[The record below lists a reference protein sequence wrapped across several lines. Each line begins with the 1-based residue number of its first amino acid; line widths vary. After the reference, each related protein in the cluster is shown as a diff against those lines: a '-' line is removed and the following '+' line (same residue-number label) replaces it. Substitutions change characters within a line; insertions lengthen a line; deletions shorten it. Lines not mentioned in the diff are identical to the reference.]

1 MTTTDAHIRRMSA
14 AMSGLLRASTAPQRR
29 IKHGIRAV
37 AWPAPSSSIPFG
49 EPAGTTPGAGA
60 PCSAQRSLHSK
71 GASQE
76 GHTQDAATAPL
87 STCLSS
93 FTSGPFALT
102 PPADLGPAINTADG
116 GLIIWHTHTQ
126 IGYSAVALK
135 ITLRPSTSHARHG
148 DLRAARLCS
157 PPCEVA
163 TCPSGALLP
172 LGALQRR
179 APCGTCAQARAS
191 KPRQFARRRR
201 DLRPVL

>member
-126 IGYSAVALK
+126 VPAAHFAQRSPWKAEAVA
-135 ITLRPSTSHARHG
+135 PSRTAADCRALDPTFAKSA
-148 DLRAARLCS
+148 AARW
-157 PPCEVA
+157 P
-163 TCPSGALLP
+163 
-172 LGALQRR
+172 
-179 APCGTCAQARAS
+179 
-191 KPRQFARRRR
+191 
-201 DLRPVL
+201 